1 MLVVSR
7 MVQQYSWAIESAGG
21 CAVQVSKGQWF
32 ANLLFWVIVLGAKG
46 AFDYF
51 AIIKPLKLPMRALW
65 NRGFLRSGGWHDAG
79 GVLVSRTEHLH
90 VCSA

>member
-1 MLVVSR
+1 MTAL
-7 MVQQYSWAIESAGG
+7 
-21 CAVQVSKGQWF
+21 QVSKGQWF

-65 NRGFLRSGGWHDAG
+65 NRGFLRSGRRRFAFDVPRVGQTGISGAHRLRFDCPQHA
-79 GVLVSRTEHLH
+79 TMI
-90 VCSA
+90 